1 MLDEEV
7 VFKSPGIG
15 KVELPIDAVRAFRFG
30 KLKRGSRF
38 QKGLLRWEAAKE
50 VDSIFVSG
58 GAELQ
63 EVDGLIEQID
73 ANFLVFDRDQK
84 LQTVPLPRA
93 YGAVLASP
101 LLKEDERPSCVLS
114 LVGGTRVKADIVS
127 YDGKMVEITI
137 VENVKMNVP
146 WELVKRIGL
155 KSARLEYLSGNVVRE
170 KEEGS
175 NTNEEQKESVDD
187 LKEDEAKKGDN

>member
-1 MLDEEV
+1 M
-7 VFKSPGIG
+7 
-15 KVELPIDAVRAFRFG
+15 
-30 KLKRGSRF
+30 KRGSRF

-127 YDGKMVEITI
+127 YDG
-137 VENVKMNVP
+137 
-146 WELVKRIGL
+146 
-155 KSARLEYLSGNVVRE
+155 
-170 KEEGS
+170 
-175 NTNEEQKESVDD
+175 
-187 LKEDEAKKGDN
+187 